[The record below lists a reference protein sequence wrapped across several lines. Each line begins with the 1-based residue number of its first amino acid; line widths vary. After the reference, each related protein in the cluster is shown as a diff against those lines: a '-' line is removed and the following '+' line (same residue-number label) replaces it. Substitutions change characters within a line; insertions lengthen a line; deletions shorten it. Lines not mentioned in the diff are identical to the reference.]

1 MYPSINVL
9 SLFYLL
15 CQDCFINIAQSFN
28 FLRFD
33 MNLLLIVVFG
43 TIAEVLVWIGVGDL
57 VGSMWYVFFWFII
70 AFFIGLNLV
79 RSSTSGIMPQLQ
91 QMQMTGQLGGDP
103 AVTKKLALAMAGFL
117 LMVPGLISDVLAV
130 LVLIPPVQSA
140 FRNALMKTMAK
151 RQQAMMDKMMGGMG
165 GGAGAAGPNPFADLM
180 RQMQDMQNQQGGGQ
194 YRDSTI
200 IDGEAREVKPD
211 QKKIEFKDVN

>member
-1 MYPSINVL
+1 
-9 SLFYLL
+9 
-15 CQDCFINIAQSFN
+15 
-28 FLRFD
+28 

-70 AFFIGLNLV
+70 AFFIGLNML

-91 QMQMTGQLGGDP
+91 QMQMTGQLGADP
-103 AVTKKLALAMAGFL
+103 AVTKKLAIAMSGFF
-117 LMVPGLISDVLAV
+117 LMLPGLISDVIAV
-130 LVLIPPVQSA
+130 LVLIPSVQTA

-151 RQQAMMDKMMGGMG
+151 RQQAMMDQMMG
-165 GGAGAAGPNPFADLM
+165 GGASGQSPFADLM
-180 RQMQDMQNQQGGGQ
+180 RQMQEMQNQQGGGQ

>member
-1 MYPSINVL
+1 
-9 SLFYLL
+9 
-15 CQDCFINIAQSFN
+15 
-28 FLRFD
+28 

-70 AFFIGLNLV
+70 AFFIGLNML

-91 QMQMTGQLGGDP
+91 QMQMTGQLGADP
-103 AVTKKLALAMAGFL
+103 AVTKKLAIAMSGFF
-117 LMVPGLISDVLAV
+117 LMLPGLISDVIAV
-130 LVLIPPVQSA
+130 LVLIPSVQTA

-151 RQQAMMDKMMGGMG
+151 RQQAMMDQMMGGMG
-165 GGAGAAGPNPFADLM
+165 GGASGQSPFADLM
-180 RQMQDMQNQQGGGQ
+180 RQMQEMQNQQGGGQ

>member
-1 MYPSINVL
+1 
-9 SLFYLL
+9 
-15 CQDCFINIAQSFN
+15 
-28 FLRFD
+28 

-70 AFFIGLNLV
+70 AFFIGLNML

-91 QMQMTGQLGGDP
+91 QMQMTGQLGADP
-103 AVTKKLALAMAGFL
+103 AVTKKLAIAMSGFF
-117 LMVPGLISDVLAV
+117 LMLPGLISDVIAV
-130 LVLIPPVQSA
+130 LVLIPSVQTA

-151 RQQAMMDKMMGGMG
+151 RQQAMMDQMMGGMG
-165 GGAGAAGPNPFADLM
+165 GGASGQSPFADLM
-180 RQMQDMQNQQGGGQ
+180 RQMQEMQNQQGGQ
-194 YRDSTI
+194 YRDSTV

>member
-1 MYPSINVL
+1 
-9 SLFYLL
+9 
-15 CQDCFINIAQSFN
+15 
-28 FLRFD
+28 

-57 VGSMWYVFFWFII
+57 VGSMWYVFFWFIF
-70 AFFIGLNLV
+70 AFFIGLNLL
-79 RSSTSGIMPQLQ
+79 RSSASTIMPQLQ

-117 LMVPGLISDVLAV
+117 LMIPGLISDVLAV
-130 LVLIPPVQSA
+130 LVLIPAVQTA

-165 GGAGAAGPNPFADLM
+165 GMSGGAAGQNPFADLM
-180 RQMQDMQNQQGGGQ
+180 RQMQDMQNQQQGGGQ
-194 YRDSTI
+194 HRDSTI

-211 QKKIEFKDVN
+211 QKQIEFKDVN

>member
-1 MYPSINVL
+1 MT
-9 SLFYLL
+9 
-15 CQDCFINIAQSFN
+15 
-28 FLRFD
+28 
-33 MNLLLIVVFG
+33 LLLIVVFG

-91 QMQMTGQLGGDP
+91 QMQMTGQLGSDP
-103 AVTKKLALAMAGFL
+103 AVTKKLAIAMSGFL
-117 LMVPGLISDVLAV
+117 LMLPGLISDVLAV
-130 LVLIPPVQSA
+130 LVLIPAVQTA

-151 RQQAMMDKMMGGMG
+151 RQQALMDQMMGGMG
-165 GGAGAAGPNPFADLM
+165 SGAAGGQNPFADLM
-180 RQMQDMQNQQGGGQ
+180 RQMQEMQNQQGGGQ
-194 YRDSTI
+194 YRDSTV
-200 IDGEAREVKPD
+200 IDGEAREVKPE

>member
-1 MYPSINVL
+1 
-9 SLFYLL
+9 
-15 CQDCFINIAQSFN
+15 
-28 FLRFD
+28 
-33 MNLLLIVVFG
+33 MNLLLIVVLG

-57 VGSMWYVFFWFII
+57 VGSMWYVFFWFVL

-79 RSSTSGIMPQLQ
+79 RSSTANITPQLQ
-91 QMQMTGQLGGDP
+91 QMQMTGQLGADP
-103 AVTKKLALAMAGFL
+103 AVTKKLALAMSGFF
-117 LMVPGLISDVLAV
+117 LMIPGLISDVLAL
-130 LVLIPPVQSA
+130 LVLIPSVQTA

-151 RQQAMMDKMMGGMG
+151 RQQAMMDQMMGGMG
-165 GGAGAAGPNPFADLM
+165 GGGGAAGQNPFADLM
-180 RQMQDMQNQQGGGQ
+180 RQMQEMQNQQGGGQ